1 VRRVEFT
8 DAIPKSASGKILRR
22 QLVEREYQAATHRRD
37 LTGRPQGVPM
47 SQNGSPLADTRN
59 MYIIHM
65 VFRREFGLLPG
76 LVRSVAHRDE
86 ERTKVVTDHITLL
99 SGLLHHHHE
108 AEDAVL
114 WPLLLARAPKEIDP
128 VVHLAEGHHQRV
140 DSLLAEVDVRLA
152 AWADGAASEDG
163 EALSETLDRL
173 AALLFEHMGLEEQL
187 VLPLVERHVFETEWL
202 AMEELAISAID
213 PQDFALIVGMALY
226 DGSIDIV
233 PEALRDEIVPVAP
246 GVYADYAERV
256 HGTRTPPRVKEVGIG
271 TPYVGVGAAT
281 PGRPTT

>member
-1 VRRVEFT
+1 
-8 DAIPKSASGKILRR
+8 
-22 QLVEREYQAATHRRD
+22 
-37 LTGRPQGVPM
+37 M

-76 LVRSVAHRDE
+76 LVRFVTHRDE
-86 ERTKVVTDHITLL
+86 ERAKVVTDHIKLL
-99 SGLLHHHHE
+99 TGLLHHHHE

-140 DSLLAEVDVRLA
+140 ESLLAEVDVRLA
-152 AWADGAASEDG
+152 AWADGAAADDHG
-163 EALSETLDRL
+163 EALGETLERL
-173 AALLFEHMGLEEQL
+173 TALLFEHMGLEEQL

-202 AMEELAISAID
+202 AMEELAVSAID
-213 PQDFALIVGMALY
+213 PQDLALIVGMALY

-271 TPYVGVGAAT
+271 TPHVGVGVGA
-281 PGRPTT
+281 GNRG